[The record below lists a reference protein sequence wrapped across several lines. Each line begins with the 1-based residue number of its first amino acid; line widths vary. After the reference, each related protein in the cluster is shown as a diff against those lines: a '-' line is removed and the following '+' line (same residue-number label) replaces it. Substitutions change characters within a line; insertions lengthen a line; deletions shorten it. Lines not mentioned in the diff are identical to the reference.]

1 MEQQPLLVIMPEDGA
16 QIENARLQQILQYA
30 VKDYPVELWRKAEQ
44 FVPVQNRRIL
54 FVLNL
59 GADGVNLEYQKAI
72 APNSPSACLFY
83 GCTGGCAD

>member
-59 GADGVNLEYQKAI
+59 GADGVNLEYQ
-72 APNSPSACLFY
+72 SY
-83 GCTGGCAD
+83 CAKFAVSLLVLRAAQGLC